1 LSVNLFESYDDARTY
16 GHQKPR
22 EYVGKNGGVGFVE
35 VHIEGMIYVV
45 TSERPLAE
53 LAEALNF
60 SLLISVGNVN

>member
-1 LSVNLFESYDDARTY
+1 
-16 GHQKPR
+16 
-22 EYVGKNGGVGFVE
+22 VGKNGGVGFVE